1 MSIKKG
7 ISEILKEADKA
18 AKVEDKVNILKR
30 NESQTL
36 FILLRLAHDPNVK
49 WLLPEGAPPF
59 KPTDA
64 ANDVQGR
71 LYTELRRFY
80 LFVEGGNPPPP
91 KMPNAKRESLFI
103 QLLETIDPDDARL
116 VIAIKDKDLTSI
128 YKTLK
133 PYIINQAFPHL
144 VYEKP
149 EVVVETKK
157 VAKVKKG
164 KVNVEDQ
171 EVV

>member
-18 AKVEDKVNILKR
+18 AKIEDKVNILR
-30 NESQTL
+30 NNQSETL
-36 FILLRLAHDPNVK
+36 KILLRLAHDPNVK
-49 WLLPEGAPPF
+49 WLLPEGSPPF
-59 KPTDA
+59 KATDA

-91 KMPNAKRESLFI
+91 AMPNLKRESLFI
-103 QLLETIDPDDARL
+103 QLLESIDPDDARL
-116 VIAIKDKDLTSI
+116 LVAVKDKDLTSI

-133 PYIINQAFPHL
+133 PYIINQAFPFL
-144 VYEKP
+144 VHEKP

-157 VAKVKKG
+157 ATKAKKG
-164 KVNVEDQ
+164 KVNVQDQ